1 MNNYFKY
8 LSFVFPLP
16 FLINFLFNIPKLEHI
31 YLKDFIFALFCFIF
45 LFYLGFEINKAFS
58 INSISLSIA
67 YYLMGAFALNFIL
80 VLIFEDYFSFKNF
93 LIIYNAFVLFVMIKK
108 TQNLKTPFFLAL
120 ALLSVRLLT
129 NNYGSSFE
137 EYQILNTDVTEFWL
151 PMTKVIFDND
161 LYYAIN
167 NNIIPGYSLMI
178 NYIFSE
184 LSYLLHGEIIFLNSR
199 VIPNIFF
206 YLNLLLFFELKIK
219 PIYKFNLII
228 IYFSILI
235 NSDWLSYLFIN
246 SYMGEVITN
255 YLFSV
260 FLLNTLQNE
269 KVKRR
274 KLFFFLVGFLY
285 FLKPFSSI
293 LFLII
298 PLYYILKNKKNSYV
312 VLSLFG
318 YFINYF
324 YGLLN
329 SDSSST
335 EQTINPY
342 LSIFIENSEKLFN
355 FYFTNVKLIFLN
367 EIFIDKVLTLF
378 LIIYL
383 LIKMYSF
390 KLSEKSNLI
399 TLTLLINLFLVL
411 YLYSTIW
418 KNIELGSAY
427 RYIFS
432 FINVFFIDFSYALDQ
447 SEKSTN

>member
-1 MNNYFKY
+1 MNNYLKY

-16 FLINFLFNIPKLEHI
+16 FLINFLFNIPKFEHI

-93 LIIYNAFVLFVMIKK
+93 LIIYNAFVLFVMTKK

-120 ALLSVRLLT
+120 AFLSVRLLT

-161 LYYAIN
+161 LYFAIN

-184 LSYLLHGEIIFLNSR
+184 LSYLLHGDIIFLNSR

-228 IYFSILI
+228 IYFYIFI
-235 NSDWLSYLFIN
+235 NSYWLSYLFIN

-329 SDSSST
+329 SDSSSS

-383 LIKMYSF
+383 FIKLYSF
-390 KLSEKSNLI
+390 KLSEKSNLM

-432 FINVFFIDFSYALDQ
+432 FINIFFIDFSYALDQ
-447 SEKSTN
+447 SEKNTN

>member
-1 MNNYFKY
+1 
-8 LSFVFPLP
+8 
-16 FLINFLFNIPKLEHI
+16 
-31 YLKDFIFALFCFIF
+31 
-45 LFYLGFEINKAFS
+45 
-58 INSISLSIA
+58 
-67 YYLMGAFALNFIL
+67 
-80 VLIFEDYFSFKNF
+80 
-93 LIIYNAFVLFVMIKK
+93 
-108 TQNLKTPFFLAL
+108 
-120 ALLSVRLLT
+120 
-129 NNYGSSFE
+129 
-137 EYQILNTDVTEFWL
+137 
-151 PMTKVIFDND
+151 
-161 LYYAIN
+161 
-167 NNIIPGYSLMI
+167 
-178 NYIFSE
+178 
-184 LSYLLHGEIIFLNSR
+184 
-199 VIPNIFF
+199 
-206 YLNLLLFFELKIK
+206 
-219 PIYKFNLII
+219 
-228 IYFSILI
+228 
-235 NSDWLSYLFIN
+235 
-246 SYMGEVITN
+246 MGEVITN

-318 YFINYF
+318 YFINYL

-383 LIKMYSF
+383 FIKLYSF
-390 KLSEKSNLI
+390 KLSEKSNLM

-432 FINVFFIDFSYALDQ
+432 FINIFFIDFSYALDQ
-447 SEKSTN
+447 SEKNTN